1 MIYASSRLHALK
13 FFFSHTRLFQN
24 CQIRGFFQFTTMKR
38 NHCCSPIRMYKKPM
52 CTTPRVFIKTQLLQ
66 FSRQFLRSR
75 RQLNSLQ
82 NAILPAVQQIRVL
95 FQHQIKLSRLL
106 SQFQDQTNLRVMAN
120 HIPNDT
126 GAILPALRLSSR
138 VHELTNH
145 HQKARLERL
154 ERHRTK
160 FQARVDFCK
169 AKLNSFSWS
178 QYRTQ
183 LEVLT

>member
-1 MIYASSRLHALK
+1 MIYASSRLHVLK
-13 FFFSHTRLFQN
+13 FFFSHTRLLQN

-38 NHCCSPIRMYKKPM
+38 NHCCSPIRMYKKAM
-52 CTTPRVFIKTQLLQ
+52 CATPRVFIKTQFFQ

-75 RQLNSLQ
+75 RQLNSPR
-82 NAILPAVQQIRVL
+82 NAILPAVQQTRVL
-95 FQHQIKLSRLL
+95 LQHQIKPLHFL
-106 SQFQDQTNLRVMAN
+106 SQFQNQTNLKAMAN

-145 HQKARLERL
+145 HQKARLEWL
-154 ERHRTK
+154 ERYRTK

-169 AKLNSFSWS
+169 ARLNSFSWS